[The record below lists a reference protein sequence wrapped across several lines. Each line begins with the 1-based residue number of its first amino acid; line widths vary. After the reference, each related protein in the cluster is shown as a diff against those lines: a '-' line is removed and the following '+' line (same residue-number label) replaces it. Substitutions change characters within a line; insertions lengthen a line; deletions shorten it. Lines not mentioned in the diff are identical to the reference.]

1 MDDDDGAGCC
11 DAVRTYDCFM
21 PHCSCVGDGGLTMV
35 LRLTVLMDL

>member
-21 PHCSCVGDGGLTMV
+21 PHCRCVGDGGLTMV
-35 LRLTVLMDL
+35 LHLTVMMDL